1 MGKMGRACART
12 YSLRKSW
19 VLVLRFSFKLS
30 LHICQPTLAKKEREK
45 WMCMLILLG
54 YLGRRNKVLE
64 EKMSLYSSGA
74 GFVAS
79 EGRGFTIGFPGEE
92 NPQAGSN
99 IMMVIKK
106 MTKGTCL

>member
-1 MGKMGRACART
+1 MAMLVSTDQETAKLKDILLWGKPTVAK
-12 YSLRKSW
+12 RK
-19 VLVLRFSFKLS
+19 
-30 LHICQPTLAKKEREK
+30 TEK
-45 WMCMLILLG
+45 WMCMLILSG

-79 EGRGFTIGFPGEE
+79 EGRGFTHGFPGEE
-92 NPQAGSN
+92 NLQAGSN

-106 MTKGTCL
+106 MTIGTKGTCL